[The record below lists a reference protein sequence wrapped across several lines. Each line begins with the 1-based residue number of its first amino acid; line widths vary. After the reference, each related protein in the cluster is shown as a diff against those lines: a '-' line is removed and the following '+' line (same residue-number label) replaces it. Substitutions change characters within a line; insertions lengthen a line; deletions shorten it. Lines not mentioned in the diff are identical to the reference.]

1 MTPRTARIALAV
13 LLLTIYSTLA
23 VIRRVTNALRDAGLL
38 KLTVG
43 VIFALTGVAV
53 VALFLRNPALRRP
66 RTLAL
71 ILGAGALYGAVIWPM
86 ESPEEKLHFIEYGLV
101 AVLWFLS
108 LPPTWSTL
116 KRYATAALATLAS
129 GWLDEGI
136 QALIP
141 SRYYDLRD
149 VAFNASAGLMALTV
163 FTLAARLARASSAS
177 P

>member
-1 MTPRTARIALAV
+1 MSPRTARIALAA

-43 VIFALTGVAV
+43 VIFALTALAV
-53 VALFLRNPALRRP
+53 VALFLKQPALRRP
-66 RTLAL
+66 RTFAL
-71 ILGAGALYGAVIWPM
+71 LGGAAALYAAVIWPM

-108 LPPTWSTL
+108 LPLTWSTRRRFL
-116 KRYATAALATLAS
+116 TAALATLAS

-149 VAFNASAGLMALTV
+149 VAFNFTAGLMALTV
-163 FTLAARLARASSAS
+163 FTLARRLLKPATA
-177 P
+177 